1 MKSEVE
7 IDCPLDEH
15 NLQCQAGIARC
26 CIRLGNITRGITLA
40 NELRDPNVIIE
51 IAAVCE
57 AINQLNEAAEL
68 NEKLGN
74 FEKAAQL

>member
-1 MKSEVE
+1 VD
-7 IDCPLDEH
+7 IDCSLEEH

-40 NELRDPNVIIE
+40 NELKDTNIIVE
-51 IAAVCE
+51 IAGVCE

-68 NEKLGN
+68 
-74 FEKAAQL
+74 